1 MWDHVVVLLDGN
13 QISTPIKL
21 SHGDSLDLMAQT
33 NHSGST
39 RHADDDHFDR
49 PGRGWARSWNP
60 CTILTVFNIFLDRES
75 ERANPVKISPLGH
88 SWDPIHVSLC
98 PFFFI

>member
-33 NHSGST
+33 SHSGTT

-49 PGRGWARSWNP
+49 PGRG
-60 CTILTVFNIFLDRES
+60 LES
-75 ERANPVKISPLGH
+75 LYNSH
-88 SWDPIHVSLC
+88 SI
-98 PFFFI
+98 